1 MGNTKSHEKSQ
12 TPTTGGAVAVKKTNE
27 EEEKKKEIQAKL
39 KQVSQG
45 NRFITNDQL

>member
-1 MGNTKSHEKSQ
+1 MGNSKSKERNQ
-12 TPTTGGAVAVKKTNE
+12 TPTTGGAVAIKKNNE

>member
-1 MGNTKSHEKSQ
+1 MGNKSSKPKREA
-12 TPTTGGAVAVKKTNE
+12 PATGGATSMKKNQD

>member
-1 MGNTKSHEKSQ
+1 MGNSKSKSKSEA
-12 TPTTGGAVAVKKTNE
+12 PESGGVTSIKKKPE

>member
-1 MGNTKSHEKSQ
+1 MGNTKSKEPSQSPPSGGVTAIKKSSD
-12 TPTTGGAVAVKKTNE
+12 

>member
-1 MGNTKSHEKSQ
+1 MGNSKSKEKSQ
-12 TPTTGGAVAVKKTNE
+12 APPTGGTVAIKKNSE

>member
-1 MGNTKSHEKSQ
+1 MGNTKSKPNNPRPSQ
-12 TPTTGGAVAVKKTNE
+12 GTATAVKRDPD

>member
-1 MGNTKSHEKSQ
+1 MGNTKSTDKSQ
-12 TPTTGGAVAVKKTNE
+12 PPATGGVTAIKRNSD

>member
-1 MGNTKSHEKSQ
+1 MGNNKSKPKNQ
-12 TPTTGGAVAVKKTNE
+12 APTSGGITAIKKNPE
-27 EEEKKKEIQAKL
+27 EEEKKREIQQKL